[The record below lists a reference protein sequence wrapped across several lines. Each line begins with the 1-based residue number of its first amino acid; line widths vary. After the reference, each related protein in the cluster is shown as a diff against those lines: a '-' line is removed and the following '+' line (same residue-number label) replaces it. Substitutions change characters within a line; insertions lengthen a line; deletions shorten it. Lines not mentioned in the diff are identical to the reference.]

1 MRKPQ
6 LECALVE
13 RHRMP
18 RLPGRRRSRRRPVPS
33 PCSHPIRPSHLM
45 RDDTR
50 SVKKAARPSAHNCS
64 DQGSNAVP
72 PIHQRRVIQ
81 HTTTTRQ
88 RRSCGRDVGIP
99 PQPAASFC
107 STMEPARRWHSA
119 FSRHGLPTSAR
130 RRPRPVETP
139 WLWGNQAVEACRSA
153 RRESNPWPTSTAKRA
168 GAFRTLGSI
177 QLPLAAE
184 QGAGRPRQ
192 GDPEP
197 AASPGWWLPSPAGPP
212 GLPAGCG
219 PSSDPDEGLSV
230 LPCLTLQLGSSVLS

>member
-1 MRKPQ
+1 MRTPQ

-13 RHRMP
+13 RHRLL
-18 RLPGRRRSRRRPVPS
+18 RLPRTPTIPPEASAIAMLTSHSPKPSHARRHQVSERRPA
-33 PCSHPIRPSHLM
+33 HRPIMAQIKARMQCRPS
-45 RDDTR
+45 
-50 SVKKAARPSAHNCS
+50 
-64 DQGSNAVP
+64 
-72 PIHQRRVIQ
+72 HQRRVIQ
-81 HTTTTRQ
+81 HTTATRQ

-197 AASPGWWLPSPAGPP
+197 AARPGWWLPSPAGPP

-219 PSSDPDEGLSV
+219 PTDPG
-230 LPCLTLQLGSSVLS
+230 

>member
-139 WLWGNQAVEACRSA
+139 WLWANQAIEACRSA
-153 RRESNPWPTSTAKRA
+153 GGSPIHGLRALQSAQEPSGRSAASNGRWRLSGGPANRGKAIVNLPPVLPGELAGRA
-168 GAFRTLGSI
+168 G
-177 QLPLAAE
+177 
-184 QGAGRPRQ
+184 
-192 GDPEP
+192 
-197 AASPGWWLPSPAGPP
+197 P